1 MPVPPPYPHERRK
14 GTILKEALLGN
25 RAVTLAN
32 LSFTLRGTDEV
43 SSSWF
48 TCRSVLINV
57 PANQP
62 LEMIPKSMILN
73 LIVTVFDTTSWL
85 HLSKKHHPR
94 LHALLVVNFFLSNI
108 NISTWR
114 AFCLIQLSTGQQ
126 STGTQTPLLRSGQ
139 RFKTIYLIRPWFLL
153 IWSLC
158 FFYLQVLKKVFKGNQ
173 HKHNGKLACLPAL
186 PRRALEEH
194 WYHKDGPIV
203 THTFRRAHVVES
215 FTLSVLI
222 RIWPS
227 I

>member
-1 MPVPPPYPHERRK
+1 MFCIQFTFAPPPQTFLSMIYFSFFLINSCFIKKPFRMPVPPPYPHERRK

-48 TCRSVLINV
+48 TCRSVIINV

-94 LHALLVVNFFLSNI
+94 LHALLVVSFFLSNI
-108 NISTWR
+108 NISTWN

-139 RFKTIYLIRPWFLL
+139 RLESFYLIRPWFLL
-153 IWSLC
+153 GPFS
-158 FFYLQVLKKVFKGNQ
+158 FFTHKFFKSFQRESTHTWRGT
-173 HKHNGKLACLPAL
+173 CLP
-186 PRRALEEH
+186 PCLEEH
-194 WYHKDGPIV
+194 
-203 THTFRRAHVVES
+203 
-215 FTLSVLI
+215 
-222 RIWPS
+222 
-227 I
+227 